1 MSPRLSYTSIFMGAF
16 ECGFM
21 ASGFPRDYNWHL
33 VIIKFGVGR
42 LGMRRFR
49 FVRDFL
55 FVVFFVCLFVSLFVS
70 LNRL

>member
-1 MSPRLSYTSIFMGAF
+1 
-16 ECGFM
+16 M

-49 FVRDFL
+49 FEG
-55 FVVFFVCLFVSLFVS
+55 FFVCLFVSLS
-70 LNRL
+70 LNRLEVLQFSEVEAPR